1 MILSSSSHLLRIKNV
16 EEELKKE
23 NILLQIDLKPALSE
37 EVLDKRLVR
46 DFTEFKN
53 KQFKNSLEELLPKK
67 MIEPIIKLSNIS
79 PKKRV
84 NEITKI
90 ERQYLVQLLKKFTL
104 TIINFGDMEEA
115 IITKG
120 GIDIKE
126 INSSTMESKLI
137 KGLYFAGEIMDVDAY
152 TGGFNLQI
160 AYSTGYI
167 AGINAK

>member
-90 ERQYLVQLLKKFTL
+90 ERQYLVQLLKKFT
-104 TIINFGDMEEA
+104 
-115 IITKG
+115 ITKG